1 MLPIVIYVVAAVAVV
16 VIGLVTVGRET
27 FAASQVPRPAV
38 FELDEAVAFVSAGL
52 DDRTAGRLTPDDVL
66 WILETDAARLV
77 ATVEHQTEP
86 GVEVLDDDVA
96 VREVMDRLD
105 ERRRHLIDER
115 DVTAVLAGRSRYLEA
130 IGAIGPTAPN
140 LPHGTSP
147 PPTVGDDATGRD

>member
-1 MLPIVIYVVAAVAVV
+1 MLAIVIYVVAAAAVV

-66 WILETDAARLV
+66 WILETDAARLA
-77 ATVEHQTEP
+77 ATIDHLTDP
-86 GVEVLDDDVA
+86 GVEVLDEDVA
-96 VREVMDRLD
+96 VGEVMARLD
-105 ERRRHLIDER
+105 GKRRELIDER

-130 IGAIGPTAPN
+130 IGAIGPKAVELPDGTA
-140 LPHGTSP
+140 
-147 PPTVGDDATGRD
+147 ATAAEQVDRSDQA